1 MGPAVVVVPVVVVP
15 AFVAGVKVGVHVA
28 SRVIRGRGSATPV
41 VRCSEC
47 GNDHDETSGDKCQLC
62 SNPKGNENPPL

>member
-1 MGPAVVVVPVVVVP
+1 MGPAVVVP
-15 AFVAGVKVGVHVA
+15 AFVAGVGVGVNIA

-47 GNDHDETSGDKCQLC
+47 GNDHDET
-62 SNPKGNENPPL
+62 